1 MLGWFV
7 LKYQCPKTCPMF
19 TTCKILGHSGYTSS
33 KKWQHSPLHTCP
45 IHKVIDAIWKDC
57 TWAEPAPTS
66 PYWGITT
73 LQRLGYWSVTDYC
86 KPFLS
91 SLPDNF
97 LPPIYTPGGW
107 RERHRESNV
116 DKNKTHR
123 TWHALKSG
131 LVTMRWWW

>member
-1 MLGWFV
+1 MPYEKTAHELSQPPPPPTEVSLLFKGWDTG
-7 LKYQCPKTCPMF
+7 LLR
-19 TTCKILGHSGYTSS
+19 IIANL
-33 KKWQHSPLHTCP
+33 
-45 IHKVIDAIWKDC
+45 
-57 TWAEPAPTS
+57 
-66 PYWGITT
+66 
-73 LQRLGYWSVTDYC
+73 
-86 KPFLS
+86 FLS

-131 LVTMRWWW
+131 LVTMR